1 MDPSSAQPDPPVT
14 RTQQQ
19 IVAENFFHIGE
30 NIWIGDRMESV
41 GAEVAPDPV
50 NLKGSGIATNP
61 RSSLE
66 DLYLCRPGFA
76 ESVCSRDSGG
86 TGAEN
91 RHSSLLI

>member
-19 IVAENFFHIGE
+19 IVAENFFHIDE
-30 NIWIGDRMESV
+30 NIRIGDRMESV

-61 RSSLE
+61 RSSFE

-86 TGAEN
+86 TSAEN